1 MQNPN
6 NPQAYMQ
13 NHFEQQQRGRL
24 MTGLVLVGAG
34 GLWLAKQAGVAI
46 PGWLL
51 SWPMILIAI
60 GVIQWVQHAGKKMS
74 AYVLLLI
81 GGIFMA
87 EKFVPDLHLGR
98 IAWPLVVILVG
109 IGLILRS
116 GFSGRKKE
124 DATASG
130 LSESFGLSDDSSSEE
145 LLRVNAIF
153 GGVQKSVISKHFR
166 GGQLNCVFGGAELN
180 LERAELQGK
189 AVLDINAIFGGV
201 ELRVPADW
209 IVRSEIT
216 AILGGVEDGKPAPD
230 ADAGSNRV
238 LILKG
243 LCAFGGVEIKRY

>member
-1 MQNPN
+1 MQKTN
-6 NPQAYMQ
+6 NPHPFMQ
-13 NHFEQQQRGRL
+13 NHYEQQQRGRF
-24 MTGLVLVGAG
+24 MTGLMLVGAG
-34 GLWLAKQAGVAI
+34 ALWLARQAGVAV

-81 GGIFMA
+81 GGIFLA

-98 IAWPLVVILVG
+98 IAWPLVIILVG
-109 IGLILRS
+109 IGLIIRS
-116 GFSGRKKE
+116 GFSKRKPE
-124 DATASG
+124 DPAAGMSEHFG
-130 LSESFGLSDDSSSEE
+130 LSEDSSSED

-153 GGVQKSVISKHFR
+153 GGVQKSVISKHFK

-180 LERAELQGK
+180 LDRAELQGK

-209 IVRSEIT
+209 VVRSEIT
-216 AILGGVEDGKPAPD
+216 AILGGVEDGRPATE
-230 ADAGSNRV
+230 ADPESGRV
-238 LILKG
+238 LVLKG

>member
-1 MQNPN
+1 MQN
-6 NPQAYMQ
+6 Q
-13 NHFEQQQRGRL
+13 NHYKQQQRGRF
-24 MTGLVLVGAG
+24 MTGLVLIGAG
-34 GLWLAKQAGVAI
+34 CLWLAKQSGVAI

-81 GGIFMA
+81 GGIFLA
-87 EKFVPDLHLGR
+87 EKFMPDLHLGR
-98 IAWPLVVILVG
+98 IAWPLVIILVG

-116 GFSGRKKE
+116 GFPKRQQDEK
-124 DATASG
+124 TAAG
-130 LSESFGLSDDSSSEE
+130 FTESFGLSDDSSSDD

-153 GGVQKSVISKHFR
+153 GAVQKSVITKHFK

-180 LERAELQGK
+180 LDRAELQGK

-216 AILGGVEDGKPAPD
+216 AILGGVEDGRPAPD
-230 ADAGSNRV
+230 ADPESGRV

>member
-1 MQNPN
+1 
-6 NPQAYMQ
+6 
-13 NHFEQQQRGRL
+13 

-34 GLWLAKQAGVAI
+34 SLWLARQAGVAV

-60 GVIQWVQHAGKKMS
+60 GLIQWVQHAGKKMS
-74 AYVLLLI
+74 AYVLMLI
-81 GGIFMA
+81 GGVFLA

-98 IAWPLVVILVG
+98 VAWPLVIILIG
-109 IGLILRS
+109 IGLIIRS
-116 GFSGRKKE
+116 GMSRSKRE
-124 DATASG
+124 ETAAGG
-130 LSESFGLSDDSSSEE
+130 LSESFGLSDDSSSED

-153 GGVQKSVISKHFR
+153 GGVQKSVISKNFR

-180 LERAELQGK
+180 LGRAELQGK
-189 AVLDINAIFGGV
+189 AVLDINAVFGGV

-216 AILGGVEDGKPAPD
+216 AILGGVEDGRPATE
-230 ADAGSNRV
+230 ADAESNRV
-238 LILKG
+238 LVLKG